1 MSFLSSTSRCALAT
15 CCLLLAGVLS
25 TAAQA
30 NPNPHLNQKAV
41 SGSSNLNVLSL
52 AGDTLFVTDSAAL
65 SAKGRQTLDALL
77 KKNPTLI
84 QMPMTITGHA
94 DNMGSP
100 QYNRDLSFRRAE
112 TLRTYFKSK
121 GQFERI
127 EVQGAG
133 DSKPL
138 VSCAGVKPKE
148 KLIKCLAPNRR
159 VEIER
164 LYGQ

>member
-1 MSFLSSTSRCALAT
+1 MSSASTVFRLRVAT
-15 CCLLLAGVLS
+15 LCLLLTGLVSA
-25 TAAQA
+25 AAQA
-30 NPNPHLNQKAV
+30 NSNPHLNQKKV

-52 AGDTLFVTDSAAL
+52 AGDTLFVTDSATL
-65 SAKGRQTLDALL
+65 TAKGRQELDAVL

-84 QMPMTITGHA
+84 QMPMMISGHA
-94 DNMGSP
+94 DNMGSK

-112 TLRTYFKSK
+112 AVRTYFKSK

-127 EVQGAG
+127 EVQGLG
-133 DSKPL
+133 ESKPL

-164 LYGQ
+164 MYGQ